1 MPENIIQIDRH
12 MPRTRLD
19 RPTCGIVSGM
29 IQSSAINGSATKNRA
44 RQAVPLHLRD
54 YKTQSAQENGR
65 YPPSLAL
72 SSAIRAT
79 QRPQPLTQRMN
90 RLPLCCIL
98 RKFFDGM
105 S

>member
-1 MPENIIQIDRH
+1 
-12 MPRTRLD
+12 
-19 RPTCGIVSGM
+19 M

-44 RQAVPLHLRD
+44 RQAVSLHLRD